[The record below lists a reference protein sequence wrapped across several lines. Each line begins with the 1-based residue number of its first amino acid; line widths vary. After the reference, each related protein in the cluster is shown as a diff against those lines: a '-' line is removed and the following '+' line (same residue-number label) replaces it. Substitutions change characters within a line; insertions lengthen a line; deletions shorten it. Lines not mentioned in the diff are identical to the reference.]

1 MQLSYV
7 RMKRKFKHV
16 IKFPNETPNLW
27 VAQFKY
33 VRTYLLYGFHRNL
46 DFFIVCQ
53 ALFELEQD
61 IEHALPDSPLAHVV
75 RVVKTLDLLEGGHQV
90 EPLVLVRLLF
100 ALQQIHVFVI
110 GFLESVGHLVQ
121 IKRNNL
127 ATTQFASRISIHP
140 CYIRSRARGS
150 GQEGTALPIFR
161 TIASTHELRAA

>member
-1 MQLSYV
+1 
-7 RMKRKFKHV
+7 MKRKFKHV

-27 VAQFKY
+27 VAQCKY

-46 DFFIVCQ
+46 DLFIVCQ

-110 GFLESVGHLVQ
+110 GFLESVGHL
-121 IKRNNL
+121 
-127 ATTQFASRISIHP
+127 
-140 CYIRSRARGS
+140 
-150 GQEGTALPIFR
+150 
-161 TIASTHELRAA
+161 STNQKEQLSN